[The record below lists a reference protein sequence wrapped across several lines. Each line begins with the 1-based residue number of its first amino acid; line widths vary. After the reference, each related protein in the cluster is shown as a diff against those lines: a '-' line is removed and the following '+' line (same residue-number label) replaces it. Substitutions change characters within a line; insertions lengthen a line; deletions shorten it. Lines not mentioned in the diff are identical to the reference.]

1 MSQCAFMTIIKFK
14 HALTAVCLQ
23 NCQGLVDLLM
33 NDISGLFGPVT
44 NCVDV
49 VIPSNSSASVVQV
62 SMVNMY
68 ARMCV
73 CILCLLHITGLLY
86 GVLLFR
92 IVCWPLWKWLRLT
105 MVVCWLMERCALQQ
119 TVGES
124 CSSCMTHVCMSACH
138 CEY

>member
-1 MSQCAFMTIIKFK
+1 MSQCAFMTVITFK

-33 NDISGLFGPVT
+33 NDVSGLFGHVT

-49 VIPSNSSASVVQV
+49 VLPSSSSTSVVQV

-68 ARMCV
+68 ARMYV
-73 CILCLLHITGLLY
+73 CILCLLHITRLLY

-92 IVCWPLWKWLRLT
+92 IVC
-105 MVVCWLMERCALQQ
+105 
-119 TVGES
+119 
-124 CSSCMTHVCMSACH
+124 
-138 CEY
+138 

>member
-1 MSQCAFMTIIKFK
+1 
-14 HALTAVCLQ
+14 
-23 NCQGLVDLLM
+23 M
-33 NDISGLFGPVT
+33 NDVSGLFGHVT

-49 VIPSNSSASVVQV
+49 VLPSSSSASVVQV

-68 ARMCV
+68 ARMYV
-73 CILCLLHITGLLY
+73 CILCLLHITRLLY

-124 CSSCMTHVCMSACH
+124 WFSCMTRVYVCMPL
-138 CEY
+138 